1 MATERWR
8 GRPKRLTLG
17 TLFRRFLAEGRYLPD
32 GSLKTEAYL
41 RHCERT
47 GTYLAD
53 FFGER
58 TDPLD
63 LTSHRIGEYVRAR
76 KSGKVNGH
84 EVGTNCVK
92 QEVMILKAAMNW
104 ACGVFEG
111 GKPILAR
118 NPLEKYKV
126 PREKNPKRP
135 LIAEETIDRL
145 LDVADDVHPFLAV
158 VMNLARH
165 TGRRLSAILG
175 LTWDDIDFD
184 QGTIRWR
191 AELDKKRKQWTTPIP
206 KKSLAVLRAHRAAHP
221 SIGATLLFPHPRNRR
236 VTVTR
241 HLAAWWLKRAFQ
253 LAKVEQPDGSLWH
266 TFRRLWATER
276 KHLPVKDV
284 AAAGGW
290 SDTSTLVQCY
300 QQPDPDT
307 MRDVVDYERPP
318 RRSHEQPRVAISRN
332 A

>member
-1 MATERWR
+1 
-8 GRPKRLTLG
+8 
-17 TLFRRFLAEGRYLPD
+17 
-32 GSLKTEAYL
+32 LKTEAYL

-47 GTYLAD
+47 GIYLAD
-53 FFGER
+53 FFGEHFN
-58 TDPLD
+58 PLD
-63 LTSHRIGEYVRAR
+63 LTPHRIGEYVRAR
-76 KSGKVNGH
+76 KAGKINGRA
-84 EVGTNCVK
+84 VGTNCVK

-111 GKPILAR
+111 GQPLLAR
-118 NPLEKYKV
+118 NPLEKHKV
-126 PREKNPKRP
+126 PREKNPRRP
-135 LIAEETIDRL
+135 VIAEETIAKL
-145 LDVADDVHPFLAV
+145 LAVAGDLHPFLPV
-158 VMNLARH
+158 IMNLARH

-184 QGTIRWR
+184 EGTIRWR

-236 VTVTR
+236 VPITR
-241 HLAAWWLKRAFQ
+241 HLAAWWLKRAFE
-253 LAKVEQPDGSLWH
+253 LAKLERPDGSLWH

-276 KHLPVKDV
+276 KDLPLKDV

-290 SDTSTLVQCY
+290 SDTSTLLQCY

-307 MRDVVDYERPP
+307 MRDVLDYERPP
-318 RRSHEQPRVAISRN
+318 RRSHENQHVAISRN